1 MLTREDVERITENVL
16 SQLSIKVKNGDFTDP
31 NRRIVLL
38 KLRDRIISQD
48 YFDVVQ
54 QREYEG

>member
-1 MLTREDVERITENVL
+1 MLTREDVERIIENVL
-16 SQLSIKVKNGDFTDP
+16 SELRVEVSNGDFTSP
-31 NRRIVLL
+31 NSRRITL
-38 KLRDRIISQD
+38 KLGDRILSTD

>member
-16 SQLSIKVKNGDFTDP
+16 SQLHIVVRNGDFTMP
-31 NRRIVLL
+31 NYRVVEL
-38 KLRDRIISQD
+38 KLGDRVISTD

-54 QREYEG
+54 TREYEG